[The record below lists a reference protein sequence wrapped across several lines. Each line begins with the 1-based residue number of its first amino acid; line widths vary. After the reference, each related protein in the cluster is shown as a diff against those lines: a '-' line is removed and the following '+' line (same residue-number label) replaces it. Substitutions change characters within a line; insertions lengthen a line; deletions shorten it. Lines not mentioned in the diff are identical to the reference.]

1 MAASDAP
8 GFSTPPDFSN
18 ATLRRLKAA
27 LPYIATA
34 GLFALGL
41 YALSGLLAEVSLP
54 DVTAQMR
61 ATPWTTLALAF
72 AAAMGGYAAL
82 IGYDWSGLR
91 HIGKPLPFGVVV
103 AGGFMAYAFGNTIG
117 LSALS
122 GGAVRYRIYGAL
134 GLDGYDVA
142 AVSTFAAVSF
152 GVAATTVGLAALALH
167 PEALAALSP
176 LSPENTRWAAIAALV
191 ALAAPLAVA
200 AVRQGAFRLG
210 RFTVR
215 APSLPVLGAQVVFSL
230 ADISL
235 SALTLY
241 LLLPASD
248 MGFAAF
254 LAVFAA
260 ATMAGVVS
268 HVPGGVG
275 VFEAVVL
282 AALPASVSL
291 DQAAAA
297 LLLYRVVYYFTPFA
311 LALALLALNEARMA
325 LLRLAGVDA
334 VSAMTPVFRAVSA
347 VAPLALAA
355 MVFASGL
362 WMMLGALIPGA
373 QEAAEELDLLAPLAF
388 VEGRALISSAVGAAL
403 VVIALAMAQRVEGA
417 WWLGMAALLAGAGAA
432 LEAALTTG
440 RDLDRA
446 LMLLAAALVLAPS
459 RREFHRAGRLTRGVL
474 TPGWLAL
481 VAGTGAACAF
491 VLYFAHK
498 STPFAN
504 EQWWRFALDERAPPA
519 LRAGLLASL
528 LIALGLL
535 AYGLRGARLR
545 PHAPDAATLAA
556 AARTAATQDA
566 PTALLALSGDKALLL
581 SDAGDAFVSFGA
593 QGRAWVA
600 LGAPAGPPEA
610 MARMAWAFADA
621 ARREGARPAFF
632 GVGQR
637 HAPLML
643 DLGLSLSLIG
653 EEAMLPLPGFALDT
667 PARRR
672 LRATHE
678 RAKGD
683 GLTLERVRPP
693 HDAALADAL
702 AAIAELWAMDR
713 AAPERGFLAGRAAQG
728 WLAGRELALIRRDG
742 AVVGFA
748 ALLVAGPRAAVDV
761 IRHTG
766 HATPNALAFLF
777 AELALTLKAEGLA
790 SLTLGMAPLAGDE
803 ARRGALLW
811 RDCGPGLFALG
822 PHFDSPEA
830 LRAFAEGFAPLWR
843 PRYIAADPSGPPPL
857 REVAALIRGG
867 VSA

>member
-176 LSPENTRWAAIAALV
+176 LSPENTRWAAVAALV

-282 AALPASVSL
+282 AALPATVSL

-297 LLLYRVVYYFTPFA
+297 LLLYRVIYYFTPFA
-311 LALALLALNEARMA
+311 LALALLSLNEARMA

-334 VSAMTPVFRAVSA
+334 VSAVTPVFRAVSA
-347 VAPLALAA
+347 VAPLALGRWC
-355 MVFASGL
+355 SP
-362 WMMLGALIPGA
+362 PG
-373 QEAAEELDLLAPLAF
+373 
-388 VEGRALISSAVGAAL
+388 
-403 VVIALAMAQRVEGA
+403 
-417 WWLGMAALLAGAGAA
+417 
-432 LEAALTTG
+432 
-440 RDLDRA
+440 
-446 LMLLAAALVLAPS
+446 
-459 RREFHRAGRLTRGVL
+459 
-474 TPGWLAL
+474 
-481 VAGTGAACAF
+481 
-491 VLYFAHK
+491 
-498 STPFAN
+498 
-504 EQWWRFALDERAPPA
+504 
-519 LRAGLLASL
+519 
-528 LIALGLL
+528 
-535 AYGLRGARLR
+535 
-545 PHAPDAATLAA
+545 
-556 AARTAATQDA
+556 
-566 PTALLALSGDKALLL
+566 
-581 SDAGDAFVSFGA
+581 
-593 QGRAWVA
+593 
-600 LGAPAGPPEA
+600 
-610 MARMAWAFADA
+610 
-621 ARREGARPAFF
+621 
-632 GVGQR
+632 
-637 HAPLML
+637 
-643 DLGLSLSLIG
+643 
-653 EEAMLPLPGFALDT
+653 
-667 PARRR
+667 
-672 LRATHE
+672 
-678 RAKGD
+678 
-683 GLTLERVRPP
+683 
-693 HDAALADAL
+693 
-702 AAIAELWAMDR
+702 
-713 AAPERGFLAGRAAQG
+713 
-728 WLAGRELALIRRDG
+728 
-742 AVVGFA
+742 
-748 ALLVAGPRAAVDV
+748 
-761 IRHTG
+761 
-766 HATPNALAFLF
+766 
-777 AELALTLKAEGLA
+777 
-790 SLTLGMAPLAGDE
+790 
-803 ARRGALLW
+803 
-811 RDCGPGLFALG
+811 CG
-822 PHFDSPEA
+822 
-830 LRAFAEGFAPLWR
+830 
-843 PRYIAADPSGPPPL
+843 
-857 REVAALIRGG
+857 
-867 VSA
+867 

>member
-1 MAASDAP
+1 MAATDA
-8 GFSTPPDFSN
+8 PDFSN

-27 LPYIATA
+27 LPYLVTA
-34 GLFALGL
+34 ALFGLGL
-41 YALSGLLAEVSLP
+41 YALRALLSEVSLP
-54 DVTAQMR
+54 QVMAQVR

-72 AAAMGGYAAL
+72 MATMGGYAAL

-91 HIGKPLPFGVVV
+91 HIGKPLPFPVVA

-176 LSPENTRWAAIAALV
+176 LSPGGTRWAALA
-191 ALAAPLAVA
+191 ALAALALPLAAA
-200 AVRQGAFRLG
+200 AVTQGAFRLG

-230 ADISL
+230 GDISL

-248 MGFAAF
+248 LSFAGF

-282 AALPASVSL
+282 AALPATVSL

-297 LLLYRVVYYFTPFA
+297 LLLYRVIYYFTPFA
-311 LALALLALNEARMA
+311 LALALLSLNEARMA

-334 VSAMTPVFRAVSA
+334 VSAVTPVFRAVSA
-347 VAPLALAA
+347 VAPLALSA
-355 MVFASGL
+355 MVFGSGL
-362 WMMLGALIPGA
+362 WMMFGALIPGA
-373 QEAAEELDLLAPLAF
+373 QEAAEELEILAPLDF
-388 VEGRALISSAVGAAL
+388 VAGRALISSAIGAGL
-403 VVIALAMAQRVEGA
+403 VVIALGLAQRIEGA
-417 WWLGMAALLAGAGAA
+417 WWLAMAALLAGAGAS

-440 RDLDRA
+440 RELDRA
-446 LMLLAAALVLAPS
+446 LLLLAAALLLAPG

-481 VAGTGAACAF
+481 VAGAVAACGF
-491 VLYFAHK
+491 VLYFAQR
-498 STPFAN
+498 SGPFAH
-504 EQWWRFALDERAPPA
+504 EQWWVFALDERAPLR
-519 LRAGLLASL
+519 LRAGLVASL
-528 LIALGLL
+528 AAALGLL
-535 AYGLRGARLR
+535 GWGLRGARLR
-545 PHAPDAATLAA
+545 PQAPDAAALAA
-556 AARTAATQDA
+556 AARIAAAQDE
-566 PTALLALSGDKALLL
+566 PLALLALTGDKALLM
-581 SDAGDAFVSFGA
+581 SDEGDALMSFGA
-593 QGRAWVA
+593 RGRAWVA
-600 LGAPAGPPEA
+600 LGAPVGPPDGA
-610 MARMAWAFADA
+610 ARLAWAFADA

-632 GVGQR
+632 AVGRR

-653 EEAMLPLPGFALDT
+653 EEAMLPLPGFTLDA

-672 LRATHE
+672 LRAAHE
-678 RAKGD
+678 RAVRA
-683 GLTLERVRPP
+683 GLTLERARPP
-693 HDAALADAL
+693 HAAAPPDAL
-702 AAIAELWAMDR
+702 AAIGELWAMDR
-713 AAPERGFLAGRAAQG
+713 AAPERGFLGGPAAPG
-728 WLAGRELALIRRDG
+728 WLAGRELALIRRHD

-748 ALLVAGPRAAVDV
+748 VLLVAGPRAAVDV

-766 HATPNALAFLF
+766 HATPDALAFLF
-777 AELALTLKAEGLA
+777 AELALTLKAGGFA
-790 SLTLGMAPLAGDE
+790 SLTLGMAPLTGED

-822 PHFDSPEA
+822 PHFDAPETV
-830 LRAFAEGFAPLWR
+830 RAFAEGFAPLWR
-843 PRYIAADPSGPPPL
+843 PRFVASDPGAPPPM

-867 VSA
+867 G